1 MGADYPFYVKFI
13 ATRAPTFF
21 GYIISVLAH
30 VGTTPNQTEHIWTY
44 ELGTQFL
51 LDLETIKGPEKDHY
65 EVTKVRGTNITGIRG
80 ENYVAIYL
88 NLDEQDKMSILLVSK
103 KNNDTVFLVFF
114 IIIRTI

>member
-65 EVTKVRGTNITGIRG
+65 EVTKVRGTNIPGVKKQNI
-80 ENYVAIYL
+80 AIYL
-88 NLDEQDKMSILLVSK
+88 NLDEQDK
-103 KNNDTVFLVFF
+103 
-114 IIIRTI
+114 